1 MADTDTPRTPEVAP
15 TPPATCAACGA
26 ALTEG
31 LLGGAC
37 PRCLLTHA
45 LGSAGASSG
54 TSANAVLPPADS
66 RLPAR
71 FGDYELLE
79 RIARGGMG
87 VVYKA
92 RHVRLQRVVALKMI
106 VDGGLASE
114 LDVHRFHAETEAAAR
129 LDHPNIVPI
138 YEVGEHE
145 GHPYF
150 TMRLME
156 GGSLA
161 DHVQRLRGEP
171 RRAAELMAA
180 VARAVHHG
188 HQHGILH
195 RDLKPPNIL
204 LDAEGRPHVGDF
216 GVAKRIEKDG
226 LTRTGTVVGTP
237 AYMAPEQAAGHARG
251 LTIAADL
258 YSLGAILYELLS
270 GRPPFVG
277 DTPAHL
283 LQQLLEAE
291 PVPLRTLAP
300 GVDRD
305 LETLCHKCLEKQ
317 PSRRYG
323 SAEELARDLER
334 YARGEPVLARRL
346 GPAARTWRWFRRH
359 PVLAGA
365 LAVVAW
371 LLLTTA
377 AGALHVAH
385 GQLQARRSEVLA
397 ANTQAALTAA
407 GAVLYLFDT
416 YRDAV
421 EWAARDA
428 AVIDGLRRQD
438 TEALRQYLQQMDTD
452 ATRHHGL
459 RLRDGGSPFASWLVL
474 DKDGTVRGRW
484 PRSDEHVLG
493 QSHAWRDYFQGAQ
506 SIARKGGHAAYVSRG
521 FQSVVTGQHLFAV
534 SAPIYDAEHAWLG
547 VVVAMSSTGPGLG
560 RLQLDAPGERDQR
573 VVLVAPV
580 DAPRGGTTAF
590 QDSKLMV
597 VVHQDLRPGKTH
609 VLDDETKARVRE
621 ALHRAPRSGPEHP
634 QFPQRE
640 QVVSSEA
647 HTDPIRPDEGPW
659 LAAFAP
665 VGSTDYVAIVQ
676 TRDASLFAPT
686 RTLLGQLALW
696 SGLPALAGGALLVL
710 SLWLFQRR
718 ARGRH

>member
-1 MADTDTPRTPEVAP
+1 MATPKTPRDS
-15 TPPATCAACGA
+15 TPPVPATPCAACGA
-26 ALTEG
+26 PLSEG

-37 PRCLLTHA
+37 PRCLL
-45 LGSAGASSG
+45 
-54 TSANAVLPPADS
+54 ANALEGESTGNTLLPPSAS

-71 FGDYELLE
+71 FGEYELLE

-87 VVYKA
+87 VVFKA

-106 VDGGLASE
+106 VDGAMASE

-129 LDHPNIVPI
+129 LEHPNIVPI

-161 DHVQRLRGEP
+161 DHAQRLRGEP
-171 RRAAELMAA
+171 RQAARLMAA

-216 GVAKRIEKDG
+216 GVAKHIEKDG
-226 LTRTGTVVGTP
+226 PTRTGTVVGTP
-237 AYMAPEQAAGHARG
+237 AYMAPEQAAGTARA
-251 LTIAADL
+251 LTVAADV

-277 DTPAHL
+277 DSPAHV
-283 LQQLLEAE
+283 LQQVQESE
-291 PVPLRTLAP
+291 PAPLRTLAP

-317 PSRRYG
+317 PARRYA
-323 SAEELARDLER
+323 SAEELAKELER
-334 YARGEPVLARRL
+334 YARGEPIVARPL
-346 GPAARTWRWFRRH
+346 GRTARTWRWFRRH

-371 LLLTTA
+371 LLMTTA

-385 GQLQARRSEVLA
+385 GQLQARRAEVLA

-416 YRDAV
+416 WRDAV
-421 EWAARDA
+421 GWAARDA
-428 AVIDGLRRQD
+428 AVIDGLRRGD
-438 TEALRQYLQQMDTD
+438 TEALHRYLQQMDAD
-452 ATRHHGL
+452 ATRLHGL
-459 RLRDGGSPFASWLVL
+459 RTREGGSPFSVWLVL
-474 DKDGTVRGRW
+474 DRDGMVRGRW
-484 PRSDEHVLG
+484 PRSDEEVLG

-506 SIARKGGHAAYVSRG
+506 GIARKGGHAAYVSRG
-521 FQSVVTGQHLFAV
+521 FESVVTGRHLFAV
-534 SAPIYDAEHAWLG
+534 AAPIYDSEHAWLG
-547 VVVAMSSTGPGLG
+547 VVVAMSSTGPTLG
-560 RLQLDAPGERDQR
+560 RLQLDSPGEPDTR

-590 QDSKLMV
+590 RDSELMV
-597 VVHQDLRPGKTH
+597 VVHQDLRPGETH
-609 VLDDETKARVRE
+609 VLDATTKARVRE

-647 HTDPIRPDEGPW
+647 HIDPLRPSEGPW

-676 TRDASLFAPT
+676 TRDAAVFAPT

-696 SGLPALAGGALLVL
+696 SGFPALAGGALIVL
-710 SLWLFQRR
+710 SLGWVQRR
-718 ARGRH
+718 ARARH

>member
-1 MADTDTPRTPEVAP
+1 VDTPKVPHQAPPE
-15 TPPATCAACGA
+15 PARACAACGA
-26 ALTEG
+26 PLSPG
-31 LLGGAC
+31 LLGSAC
-37 PRCLLTHA
+37 PRCLLAGA
-45 LGSAGASSG
+45 LDDPDASSG
-54 TSANAVLPPADS
+54 NTLLPPVPS

-71 FGDYELLE
+71 FGEYELLE

-87 VVYKA
+87 VVFKA

-106 VDGGLASE
+106 VDGAMASE

-150 TMRLME
+150 TMRFME

-161 DHVQRLRGEP
+161 DHMPRLRGEP
-171 RRAAELMAA
+171 RRAAELLAA

-216 GVAKRIEKDG
+216 GVAKHIEKDG
-226 LTRTGTVVGTP
+226 LTRTGAVVGTP
-237 AYMAPEQAAGHARG
+237 AYMAPEQAAGPARG
-251 LTIAADL
+251 LTVSADI
-258 YSLGAILYELLS
+258 YSLGTILYELLS

-277 DTPAHL
+277 DTPAHVL
-283 LQQLLEAE
+283 RQVLESE
-291 PVPLRTLAP
+291 PAPLRTVAP

-317 PSRRYG
+317 PARRYA

-334 YARGEPVLARRL
+334 YARGEPVLARPL
-346 GPAARTWRWFRRH
+346 GRAARTRRWLLRH

-371 LLLTTA
+371 LLVTTA
-377 AGALHVAH
+377 AGALHVAL
-385 GQLQARRSEVLA
+385 GQLRARRAEVLA

-416 YRDAV
+416 YQDAV
-421 EWAARDA
+421 GWAARDA
-428 AVIDGLRRQD
+428 ALIDGLRRQD
-438 TEALRQYLQQMDTD
+438 SEALHRALPQLDAD
-452 ATRHHGL
+452 ATRLHGL
-459 RLRDGGSPFASWLVL
+459 RLRDGGSPFSVWLVL
-474 DKDGTVRGRW
+474 DRDGTVRGRW

-534 SAPIYDAEHAWLG
+534 SAPVYDSEHAWLG
-547 VVVAMSSTGPGLG
+547 VVVAMSTTGPVLG
-560 RLQLDAPGERDQR
+560 RVQLDAPGERDQR

-590 QDSKLMV
+590 QDSELMV
-597 VVHQDLRPGKTH
+597 VVHQDLRPGETH
-609 VLDDETKARVRE
+609 MLDAETKARARE
-621 ALHRAPRSGPEHP
+621 ALHRAPRAGPEHP

-640 QVVSSEA
+640 QVVASEA
-647 HTDPIRPDEGPW
+647 HIDPLRPDEGPW

-676 TRDASLFAPT
+676 TRDASVFAPT

-696 SGLPALAGGALLVL
+696 SGLPALAGGVLLVL
-710 SLWLFQRR
+710 SLWLVQRR
-718 ARGRH
+718 ARARH